1 MAIGDLRLV
10 YTVAEA
16 AELLGIGRSTAYEL
30 VARGEIVTTPDR
42 RLESRGSPLMTRG
55 SVDRL
60 GAESSVVVQREGLN
74 ASLVVFSCGGYSI
87 SVRSVLSRSLSP
99 YTTSLSPL
107 RSSTSMGGSPR

>member
-1 MAIGDLRLV
+1 MARGDLRLV
-10 YTVAEA
+10 CTVAEA
-16 AELLGIGRSTAYEL
+16 AGLLGIGRSTAYEL
-30 VARGEIVTTPDR
+30 VARGEIVTTPD

-74 ASLVVFSCGGYSI
+74 ASLVVFSCGSYSI